1 MKIEVTTE
9 EGFLKALA
17 KNDGEAKWLRT
28 RGKIYVTER
37 TADPSAFPFD
47 AVWGYA
53 FSTDI
58 DLIEFDRIFAK

>member
-1 MKIEVTTE
+1 MKIEVTNE
-9 EGFLKALA
+9 QEFLRALS

-37 TADPSAFPFD
+37 DASTADFPFD

-53 FSTDI
+53 FATDI

>member
-1 MKIEVTTE
+1 MIEVTTE
-9 EGFLKALA
+9 QEFLRALSKYA
-17 KNDGEAKWLRT
+17 GEAKWLRT
-28 RGKIYVTER
+28 RGKVYVTDR
-37 TADPSAFPFD
+37 DADKSAFPFD

>member
-1 MKIEVTTE
+1 MIEVTNE
-9 EGFLKALA
+9 QEFLKALGQ
-17 KNDGEAKWLRT
+17 NDGEGKWLRT
-28 RGKIYVTER
+28 RGRIYVTDR
-37 TADPSAFPFD
+37 DADTSNFPFD